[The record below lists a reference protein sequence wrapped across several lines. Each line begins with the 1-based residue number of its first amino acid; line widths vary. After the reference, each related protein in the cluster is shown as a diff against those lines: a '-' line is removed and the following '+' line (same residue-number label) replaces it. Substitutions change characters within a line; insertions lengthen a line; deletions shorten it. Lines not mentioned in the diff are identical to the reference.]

1 VNVVA
6 GDGPNVNGR
15 VLTGR
20 PNEKEVIMR
29 RITLGTVVAA
39 SVLSIG
45 GVAIAKT
52 LQYRAEPVGANE
64 VPANGSSASANL
76 KLKVSSDRTEVRYDL
91 KIDNPIENVLQ
102 AHLHR
107 AAVGVNGPIV
117 VWLYPSAPPA
127 MLIEGSFEGRLAEG
141 VITSDD
147 LCFSATAPLCGQ
159 WETFLGLVDSGG
171 LYANVHTTAFPP
183 GEIRDQV
190 HSH

>member
-1 VNVVA
+1 MV
-6 GDGPNVNGR
+6 
-15 VLTGR
+15 R
-20 PNEKEVIMR
+20 PNDKELIMR
-29 RITLGTVVAA
+29 RITLGTIVAA

-52 LQYRAEPVGANE
+52 LQYRAEPVGTNE

-91 KIDNPIENVLQ
+91 KIDDPIENVLQ

-127 MLIEGSFEGRLAEG
+127 VLISGTFDGRLAKG
-141 VITSDD
+141 VITEED

-159 WETFLGLVDSGG
+159 WETFLDLLDSGG